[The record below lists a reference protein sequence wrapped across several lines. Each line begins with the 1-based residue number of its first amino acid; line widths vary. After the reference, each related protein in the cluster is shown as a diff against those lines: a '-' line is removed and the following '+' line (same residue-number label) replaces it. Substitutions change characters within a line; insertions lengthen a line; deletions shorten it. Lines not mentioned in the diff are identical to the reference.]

1 MFKESNIM
9 PKILS
14 YIEEDSMKLRHFAL
28 RLIGNFSAQHG
39 PATDLLFESN
49 ILDCI
54 EKLLWSG
61 K

>member
-1 MFKESNIM
+1 M